1 MSQDDGSRLAWA
13 TAGAVTAGALMITV
27 GLFQLFEGIAAV
39 SRDGL
44 LLELEDYT
52 FAIDITGWGWIHIV
66 LGALV
71 ALTGAFVL
79 MGRSWAYG
87 SGIGLAAISALNQF
101 FFLPYYPVWALL
113 IIAFDVFVIW
123 ALSVVLAEVN
133 SPS

>member
-39 SRDGL
+39 SRDEL

-87 SGIGLAAISALNQF
+87 FGIGLAAVSALNQF